1 MKNGSTT
8 YRGKV
13 FTCSEIEHLNITH
26 SHHRSATRFPRTP
39 PESKR
44 IRILSVNFD
53 GVTTATYDSFAQWL
67 QTAPH
72 DVLLMQET
80 HRGFGA
86 EYAEWEIGDW
96 MLVSSPD
103 RTSRFAGI
111 AIAVR
116 KSLVKG
122 WAVRSIE
129 VVQGR
134 LLHVRISG
142 DKFGIDIITCYQH
155 VISSREPQQ
164 KTAAKREAIWSAVGR
179 HLASLP
185 RRNVLILGGDL
196 NCSARPQAG
205 IAGHCA
211 PPASDYYFDQDELM
225 GLAEANGLCFLNTWQ
240 RPRQGSMNTFI
251 AGMANSQI
259 DYVLTRRSQA
269 DSFAKGAAP
278 LPSLDFSPWRWG
290 ARHCPIR
297 ATVPLK
303 PGWISSP
310 RRQAPQITYNKL
322 DLEHS
327 IRSNDLRARSLYAEV
342 QARLQQLDE
351 YTAESLNTAHLDS
364 CSCIYPRSHTARQP
378 RPWQQPAVQHSVQ
391 TMWAHRRLMSRIGHD
406 VRYGL
411 FSVRHVFA
419 AFRAYAQFQR
429 SYRALR
435 TQGRWYRRKLLV
447 DKMLR
452 ATQAERSK
460 DARAL
465 YQVIRE
471 ISPIQNGG
479 KVRIRSTD
487 GHLLNPEEEHVEIS
501 GYFFQLFGADKPDVQ
516 ATARLQPIEI
526 YPEELELSLKRLGP
540 GKAVPVGSAP
550 SSAWR
555 YCRSLL
561 SGPLA
566 DAFQEGT
573 MAGYP
578 SRWADCSLTLIPK
591 PNKTNKRPESLRPLG
606 IQDAAGKAVSRVLK
620 QKLFPQIRAA
630 LESYPQ
636 FAYLEGRSTS
646 DAIQRVVAHC
656 DRIRGKLSNDK
667 HNLRHRKAGK
677 KRLKYQGGAQ
687 LTLDMS
693 AAFDR
698 LPRQAL
704 EDSLR
709 WAGADEETISIL
721 IDMHCAC
728 HYKIVHEG
736 FVAYIDMRNGVR
748 QGCTVAPILWATYSV
763 YLLHLIEDRLNSS
776 WPKEPMTLYADDT
789 HCAWDLCTI
798 QDLRFFVRSMTVI
811 FEVYRQQGMHINE
824 DKSALIIRMGGTHG
838 AAWLRQHTAFIDGK
852 KLFRLAHN
860 MQTLTIP
867 IATQVKYLGIIVSY
881 QDYEAKSVAHRLKAA
896 GISRQRL
903 AKVLHSSTYLSLRQ
917 RLLIYQACVRSSI
930 LYGVSTFPLQAK
942 DIQALHRRDVKYIR
956 AIAKSPVRITRERT
970 VDLFRR
976 LHIKPIEEF
985 CTVKITEGAKR
996 QQQKILTTA
1005 SILPTNSTQDAAE
1018 EAQPSTDMKGM
1029 VALGVTADEIH
1040 TYACPKC
1047 GLYFPTQCIM
1057 RIHHSRKHQ
1066 TPLHKHDKQ
1075 DKEAF
1080 RIPDVHLHCVA
1091 GMPTCKH
1098 CGREFVGWQ
1107 EFKWHLVNVCDCVPS
1122 LGRDSQTASVATVV
1136 SKAPETECVQA
1147 GDGSARQFAAGPVET
1162 EVEAEPEARKPMSMD
1177 AEICRELL
1185 RPQWYYILRN
1195 PDIKQRLQHHC
1206 IFCGQWI
1213 SKRSGALENHLRSAH
1228 AAAYQ
1233 LQPEVRSI
1241 CKTVPIVRQSPC
1253 EVCGS
1258 AFASSSK
1265 HACTVL
1271 QHLCFIYG
1279 SSFGGTSRQAM
1290 PQEELTPMQ
1299 ELQKMF
1305 GHLQPPPGSEARQPM
1320 DVEDLTEDREESR
1333 SKYSRPSTKGLGQGK
1348 GPTLAS
1354 EAAPKEPATSSE
1366 KPANPARHDNGNGRN
1381 QEGNSQSWNGWGRQS
1396 WSHWEN
1402 AQYPQRHIEELEE
1415 DIRLLARI
1423 CLRHED
1429 ELSQM
1434 RPERGFV
1441 LTFEVK
1447 AGNILNKLYAKA
1459 LRWHQQKEAK
1469 EVDSSLRHVLFL
1481 EMLTIWKE
1489 RMRAVE
1495 ASEELKES
1503 VIQQGWAEKKEGI
1516 AELHWLYQ
1524 TWNATEEK
1532 LQTNMELEPMLQNQI
1547 YETLVPR

>member
-1 MKNGSTT
+1 MQLKLVLQMIFIAWTETGMDPLHLHMHRALSGAVRLARQQPWLDPRRTEALLALFAGIAMVLLCMSAVVSGAGMVIALRLKARSGWVHSSKGLTFLRCRPWMICLTASDAIWRQLQRIRNMQLPEAVGHLDATKSGCAPGRGPEHDPDGAEAGPCCGPARRHHLETACALQKTGREDRRCLGLCIPGRLPPLWATLARQLPPVQGPPQDLSTHPTQRSSRGELPERARLRLAAVCLLALSCLAAICAQMLQRGLHKLRTAWTLFLLMIITSRWRLMEKEVKKKEEKRRRTSRMEMIPLPRIFRTILHPTAPQRATTSFHHFPCSASARSTPAGMDWDTRPKPRTDSTSAAVKNCLDFAQGQTSHMLWIASCAWHFSLRQASMGVSTLLRPRDGLSLGKRLFKQGLDFLLGLLVCLFCRNQQRELDQGRIAMTAASTTSHVLSRPGPKSRCRSSRFSRNWCSLQVGLFFWLMVFFILPTQVTAATDARVSGSPTGPLGVCPSGRAKHRGASRATLSAATLPAARKRSYRRAVHRAMKNGSTT

-278 LPSLDFSPWRWG
+278 LPSLDFSPWRLG

-351 YTAESLNTAHLDS
+351 YTAESLNTALLDS

-763 YLLHLIEDRLNSS
+763 YLLHL
-776 WPKEPMTLYADDT
+776 
-789 HCAWDLCTI
+789 
-798 QDLRFFVRSMTVI
+798 
-811 FEVYRQQGMHINE
+811 
-824 DKSALIIRMGGTHG
+824 
-838 AAWLRQHTAFIDGK
+838 
-852 KLFRLAHN
+852 
-860 MQTLTIP
+860 
-867 IATQVKYLGIIVSY
+867 
-881 QDYEAKSVAHRLKAA
+881 
-896 GISRQRL
+896 
-903 AKVLHSSTYLSLRQ
+903 
-917 RLLIYQACVRSSI
+917 
-930 LYGVSTFPLQAK
+930 
-942 DIQALHRRDVKYIR
+942 
-956 AIAKSPVRITRERT
+956 
-970 VDLFRR
+970 
-976 LHIKPIEEF
+976 
-985 CTVKITEGAKR
+985 
-996 QQQKILTTA
+996 
-1005 SILPTNSTQDAAE
+1005 
-1018 EAQPSTDMKGM
+1018 
-1029 VALGVTADEIH
+1029 
-1040 TYACPKC
+1040 
-1047 GLYFPTQCIM
+1047 
-1057 RIHHSRKHQ
+1057 
-1066 TPLHKHDKQ
+1066 
-1075 DKEAF
+1075 
-1080 RIPDVHLHCVA
+1080 
-1091 GMPTCKH
+1091 
-1098 CGREFVGWQ
+1098 
-1107 EFKWHLVNVCDCVPS
+1107 
-1122 LGRDSQTASVATVV
+1122 
-1136 SKAPETECVQA
+1136 
-1147 GDGSARQFAAGPVET
+1147 
-1162 EVEAEPEARKPMSMD
+1162 
-1177 AEICRELL
+1177 
-1185 RPQWYYILRN
+1185 
-1195 PDIKQRLQHHC
+1195 
-1206 IFCGQWI
+1206 
-1213 SKRSGALENHLRSAH
+1213 
-1228 AAAYQ
+1228 
-1233 LQPEVRSI
+1233 
-1241 CKTVPIVRQSPC
+1241 
-1253 EVCGS
+1253 
-1258 AFASSSK
+1258 
-1265 HACTVL
+1265 
-1271 QHLCFIYG
+1271 
-1279 SSFGGTSRQAM
+1279 
-1290 PQEELTPMQ
+1290 
-1299 ELQKMF
+1299 
-1305 GHLQPPPGSEARQPM
+1305 
-1320 DVEDLTEDREESR
+1320 
-1333 SKYSRPSTKGLGQGK
+1333 
-1348 GPTLAS
+1348 
-1354 EAAPKEPATSSE
+1354 
-1366 KPANPARHDNGNGRN
+1366 
-1381 QEGNSQSWNGWGRQS
+1381 
-1396 WSHWEN
+1396 
-1402 AQYPQRHIEELEE
+1402 
-1415 DIRLLARI
+1415 
-1423 CLRHED
+1423 
-1429 ELSQM
+1429 
-1434 RPERGFV
+1434 
-1441 LTFEVK
+1441 
-1447 AGNILNKLYAKA
+1447 
-1459 LRWHQQKEAK
+1459 
-1469 EVDSSLRHVLFL
+1469 
-1481 EMLTIWKE
+1481 
-1489 RMRAVE
+1489 
-1495 ASEELKES
+1495 KES
-1503 VIQQGWAEKKEGI
+1503 QA
-1516 AELHWLYQ
+1516 
-1524 TWNATEEK
+1524 
-1532 LQTNMELEPMLQNQI
+1532 
-1547 YETLVPR
+1547 

>member
-1 MKNGSTT
+1 
-8 YRGKV
+8 
-13 FTCSEIEHLNITH
+13 
-26 SHHRSATRFPRTP
+26 
-39 PESKR
+39 
-44 IRILSVNFD
+44 
-53 GVTTATYDSFAQWL
+53 
-67 QTAPH
+67 
-72 DVLLMQET
+72 
-80 HRGFGA
+80 
-86 EYAEWEIGDW
+86 
-96 MLVSSPD
+96 
-103 RTSRFAGI
+103 
-111 AIAVR
+111 
-116 KSLVKG
+116 
-122 WAVRSIE
+122 
-129 VVQGR
+129 
-134 LLHVRISG
+134 
-142 DKFGIDIITCYQH
+142 
-155 VISSREPQQ
+155 
-164 KTAAKREAIWSAVGR
+164 
-179 HLASLP
+179 
-185 RRNVLILGGDL
+185 
-196 NCSARPQAG
+196 
-205 IAGHCA
+205 
-211 PPASDYYFDQDELM
+211 
-225 GLAEANGLCFLNTWQ
+225 
-240 RPRQGSMNTFI
+240 MNTFI

-278 LPSLDFSPWRWG
+278 LPSLDFSPWRLG

-297 ATVPLK
+297 ATVPMK

-342 QARLQQLDE
+342 QARLQQLDA
-351 YTAESLNTAHLDS
+351 YTAESLNTALRDS
-364 CSCIYPRSHTARQP
+364 CSCIYPRRHAARQP

-471 ISPIQNGG
+471 ISPLQSGG

-566 DAFQEGT
+566 EAFQEGT

-646 DAIQRVVAHC
+646 DAIQRVVTHC

-667 HNLRHRKAGK
+667 HNLRHRKAGN

-698 LPRQAL
+698 LPRHAL

-776 WPKEPMTLYADDT
+776 WPKESMTLYADDT

-838 AAWLRQHTAFIDGK
+838 AAWLRQHTALIDGK
-852 KLFRLAHN
+852 KLFRLTYN
-860 MQTLTIP
+860 MQTLTVP

-903 AKVLHSSTYLSLRQ
+903 AKVLHSSKYLSIRQ

-930 LYGVSTFPLQAK
+930 LYGVSTFPLHAK

-956 AIAKSPVRITRERT
+956 AVAKSPVHITRERT

-1005 SILPTNSTQDAAE
+1005 SILPTSSTQDAAE
-1018 EAQPSTDMKGM
+1018 KAQPSTDMKGM
-1029 VALGVTADEIH
+1029 VALGIPADEIH
-1040 TYACPKC
+1040 TYACPTC
-1047 GLYFPTQCIM
+1047 GLYFPTQRIM

-1080 RIPDVHLHCVA
+1080 RIQDVHLHCVA

-1107 EFKWHLVNVCDCVPS
+1107 EFKWHLINVCECVPS

-1162 EVEAEPEARKPMSMD
+1162 EVEAESVARKPLSMD
-1177 AEICRELL
+1177 AELCRELL
-1185 RPQWYYILRN
+1185 RPQWYYMLRN

-1271 QHLCFIYG
+1271 QHLCYLREQLRRDQQASDAPGGAHTDAGAAKDVWAPSAAPRLRSSTADGCGGSHGGPGGEQVEILEAVHQGARTGQGSDTDLGSGPERACQLEREARKSSPARQRQRPQPRGQLTILEWMGAPKLEPLGECSVPAEAHRGAGGRHSTTSSNMSQTRGRAQSNETGAGIRSYFRSKSGEHSQQALRQSPSLAPTEGGQGGGQFTSPCALSGDAYHLEGEDEGCRSLGGAQGVGDPAGLGGEKGGHCGAALVVSNLECHGGEIANQYG
-1279 SSFGGTSRQAM
+1279 TRAHAAEPDLRNACAAGGHDSGAECPSTVSFYPQAGGAALRRDGDISVVAGLEGCDGNPSMGHADKLVRQCRGQAHWIAD
-1290 PQEELTPMQ
+1290 QAHENGEAAHR
-1299 ELQKMF
+1299 E
-1305 GHLQPPPGSEARQPM
+1305 GVGREISPGSQ
-1320 DVEDLTEDREESR
+1320 
-1333 SKYSRPSTKGLGQGK
+1333 GQGQGEK
-1348 GPTLAS
+1348 C
-1354 EAAPKEPATSSE
+1354 EAAPAASLRLGRPA
-1366 KPANPARHDNGNGRN
+1366 G
-1381 QEGNSQSWNGWGRQS
+1381 
-1396 WSHWEN
+1396 
-1402 AQYPQRHIEELEE
+1402 
-1415 DIRLLARI
+1415 IRLANRSNLCYMNASCNIMNWMWKAQQTLWADWSQPCKGCKGKALIIFYVPFRGVVLCKGGPIYTLNRTQQSLSRI
-1423 CLRHED
+1423 CLATR
-1429 ELSQM
+1429 SQQLIVAVGKLAQPTRTRIGM
-1434 RPERGFV
+1434 LPL
-1441 LTFEVK
+1441 LTQV
-1447 AGNILNKLYAKA
+1447 
-1459 LRWHQQKEAK
+1459 
-1469 EVDSSLRHVLFL
+1469 SC
-1481 EMLTIWKE
+1481 
-1489 RMRAVE
+1489 
-1495 ASEELKES
+1495 S
-1503 VIQQGWAEKKEGI
+1503 V
-1516 AELHWLYQ
+1516 
-1524 TWNATEEK
+1524 
-1532 LQTNMELEPMLQNQI
+1532 
-1547 YETLVPR
+1547 R